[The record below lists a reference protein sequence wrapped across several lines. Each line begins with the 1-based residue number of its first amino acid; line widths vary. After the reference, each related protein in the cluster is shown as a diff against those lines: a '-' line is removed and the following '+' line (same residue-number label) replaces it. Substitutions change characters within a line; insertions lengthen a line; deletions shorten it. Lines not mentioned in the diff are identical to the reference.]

1 MRLSIAELLLFAHVL
16 SAFWYVMGLAAV
28 QVTLVRGW
36 RTGESTVRV
45 ESFNEAAHYQGV
57 LLVPGAI
64 AGVSTGV
71 FLWSHLGY
79 NLVTTGWLVV
89 LESLYAFTLLVC
101 LPVLGIGLRRLRVAA
116 LRAQREASVAL
127 ELEEVM
133 RDSAP
138 LVFSGIAT
146 ALVPAMALLSIVGPM

>member
-1 MRLSIAELLLFAHVL
+1 MSIAELLLFAHVL

-36 RTGESTVRV
+36 RSSEASVRA
-45 ESFNEAAHYQGV
+45 ESFSEAAHYQGV
-57 LLVPGAI
+57 LLLPGAI

-71 FLWSHLGY
+71 FLWTHLGY
-79 NLVTTGWLVV
+79 NVAATGWLVA

-101 LPVLGIGLRRLRVAA
+101 LPVMGIGLRHMRVAA
-116 LRAQREASVAL
+116 LRAQREGGVTP
-127 ELEEVM
+127 ELEEAM

-146 ALVPAMALLSIVGPM
+146 ALVPVMALLSIVGPM